1 MSIGLGDLTTR
12 ANDRISSGDYAGAQE
27 LLGSALADA
36 DPSPAHATDDT
47 AEAAALLA
55 KVHVALG
62 DPHAARGWSSYAYAA
77 ATRLYGVHDARTT
90 DAAITFAAVLHRV
103 GSQERAAR
111 LYSDAIIELSA
122 AEGPESP
129 RVLAAHADLATVE
142 YARGDCAAART
153 RLEDAWE
160 LHREVYGEGQPAGI
174 RMLAKLGAMER
185 DCGRYTKSHQH
196 FALAQ
201 ELCRTRLA
209 PDHPLVTRLAALP
222 RAAPDPDHQCAVE
235 DSEGLV
241 AEAGTPTPRS
251 PYVNGAVPH
260 QREPSDAAR
269 HAAPEPAPP
278 TEVYD
283 ERPDLLD
290 AYASEPYSPAADPA
304 WPPPEDD
311 PTWAEADDRAAG
323 AGRYADRTDHPDAA
337 REPMPEPMT
346 EPFPEPEPRRAAEP
360 EPHQAAEPV
369 AAPMPHPEPA
379 VEPVVEIPRVGP
391 EHLPPEWETEQRIF
405 SPQGGTSPGAALARR
420 PPPPSGPAETLPA
433 PYVPPPPR
441 RLLPVVVAGVL
452 IVLLGAAA
460 VIAGFALVDEQRPPA
475 TGDTRP
481 PATTTAPPAAATRA
495 PTPPPPAAPGTP
507 PGRVTLADAGDSV
520 TLRWTYPA
528 GAEGPVVVS
537 AGQAAQPPRAIQELP
552 AGTASYVVYGLP
564 PGTDYCFVVSVVYST
579 QTIGRAAPVCTKR

>member
-1 MSIGLGDLTTR
+1 M
-12 ANDRISSGDYAGAQE
+12 
-27 LLGSALADA
+27 
-36 DPSPAHATDDT
+36 
-47 AEAAALLA
+47 
-55 KVHVALG
+55 
-62 DPHAARGWSSYAYAA
+62 
-77 ATRLYGVHDARTT
+77 
-90 DAAITFAAVLHRV
+90 LHRV

-111 LYSDAIIELSA
+111 LYSDAILELSA

-160 LHREVYGEGQPAGI
+160 LHREVYGDGQPAGI

-209 PDHPLVTRLAALP
+209 PDHPLVNQVAALA

-241 AEAGTPTPRS
+241 ADAGTPTPRS

-323 AGRYADRTDHPDAA
+323 AGRYADRTDHPVAA
-337 REPMPEPMT
+337 REPMPEPI
-346 EPFPEPEPRRAAEP
+346 PEPSRAGPHQAAEP

-379 VEPVVEIPRVGP
+379 VEPAAEIPPGRSRAPPAGVGDRATDLQP
-391 EHLPPEWETEQRIF
+391 AGRHVPGGRARPP
-405 SPQGGTSPGAALARR
+405 SAAALRAGGDPARPVRPAAAPPPAPGGRGRGADRPARR
-420 PPPPSGPAETLPA
+420 RRGD
-433 PYVPPPPR
+433 R
-441 RLLPVVVAGVL
+441 RLRAGRR
-452 IVLLGAAA
+452 AAPA
-460 VIAGFALVDEQRPPA
+460 RHGRHPPA
-475 TGDTRP
+475 ATARR
-481 PATTTAPPAAATRA
+481 TTTAPPAAATRA

-507 PGRVTLADAGDSV
+507 PGRVTLVDAGDSV